1 MSVDGTIT
9 EQHIA
14 EEAEAGHTVTLT
26 IDSNLQKVT
35 EEALKKNIKDIFE
48 VDSKIITEN
57 GRTNIYYETKII

>member
-9 EQHIA
+9 EQHIE

-35 EEALKKNIKDIFE
+35 EEALKKI
-48 VDSKIITEN
+48 
-57 GRTNIYYETKII
+57 

>member
-35 EEALKKNIKDIFE
+35 EEALKKNIKDIAM
-48 VDSKIITEN
+48 VAMDK
-57 GRTNIYYETKII
+57 NIMQRLELQL